1 VFDPWLR
8 GAERER
14 GSALKPPSFPRR
26 VVHTREREGG
36 RVVEGPWARARGPRA
51 RDDDEDGEGPWP
63 PMVLLRGLCS
73 YLCAG
78 APIRVGT
85 AGGGGEPIGAA
96 CVMGRRTLSLLQ
108 RPELRPP

>member
-1 VFDPWLR
+1 VFDPWL
-8 GAERER
+8 ER
-14 GSALKPPSFPRR
+14 ALKPPSFPRR
-26 VVHTREREGG
+26 VVHTRERE

-51 RDDDEDGEGPWP
+51 RDDEDGEGPWP